1 MSETMTRAA
10 IKRFVPKA
18 GTVDLSKRVKVK
30 ATNTHPFRAEGE
42 EMNISPVLAEHFK
55 LNGWA
60 K

>member
-1 MSETMTRAA
+1 MPEVMTV
-10 IKRFVPKA
+10 KRFIPKQGA
-18 GTVDLSKRVKVK
+18 FDITKRVKVK
-30 ATNTHPFRAEGE
+30 ATTSHPFRKEGE

>member
-1 MSETMTRAA
+1 MPEVTTV
-10 IKRFVPKA
+10 KRFTPKQGA
-18 GTVDLSKRVKVK
+18 FDITKRVKVK
-30 ATNTHPFRAEGE
+30 ATTSHPFRKEGE